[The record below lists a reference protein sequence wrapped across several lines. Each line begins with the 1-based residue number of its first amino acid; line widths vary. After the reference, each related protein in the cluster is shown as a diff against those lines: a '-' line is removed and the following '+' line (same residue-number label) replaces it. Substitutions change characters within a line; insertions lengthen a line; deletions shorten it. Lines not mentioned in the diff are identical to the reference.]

1 MDPCPLAVQNAV
13 ISAKKLWKLK
23 VHRWKSH
30 GKIPSVSLKVSV
42 VFTFA
47 CKPVSLLSVLYFGC
61 MLLSTA
67 VIRLEFTICP
77 FVLLFFNLHSSMR
90 LHQYFMFSSPTPTY
104 FPSLKMCSFRFFFF
118 VCVCDFNNVLFTFL
132 WIEPTI
138 ACWPILTPFEHH
150 LQSVTV
156 LDNERDLPI
165 VWSFQAIFSIEL
177 NGFQMEELAGR
188 KETKWSVVSEWLC

>member
-1 MDPCPLAVQNAV
+1 MQRFLQKSYESWKCTDEKVMGKFQLFLSRFLLFLPL
-13 ISAKKLWKLK
+13 L
-23 VHRWKSH
+23 
-30 GKIPSVSLKVSV
+30 VSLYPS
-42 VFTFA
+42 
-47 CKPVSLLSVLYFGC
+47 CRLYFGC

-67 VIRLEFTICP
+67 ILRLEFTICP

-90 LHQYFMFSSPTPTY
+90 LHQYFVFSSPTPPY
-104 FPSLKMCSFRFFFF
+104 FPSLKMCSFRFFF
-118 VCVCDFNNVLFTFL
+118 VCDFNNVLFTFP

-165 VWSFQAIFSIEL
+165 VWSFQAIFSFEL

-188 KETKWSVVSEWLC
+188 KKTKWSVVSEWLC